1 MAKKKSKTK
10 RKNFIFPA
18 DLAEWAD
25 SYAKDHNTTV
35 TRLLVDY
42 LTALQLQV
50 ESGHVDQI

>member
-1 MAKKKSKTK
+1 MAKAKKIK

-25 SYAKDHNTTV
+25 DYAKEHNTTV

-42 LTALQLQV
+42 LTALRLQV
-50 ESGHVDQI
+50 ESGHVDQV

>member
-1 MAKKKSKTK
+1 MANTKRTK

-25 SYAKDHNTTV
+25 KHAKENNTTV

-42 LTALQLQV
+42 LTGLRQQV